1 MTTARGRRPVQKH
14 RSSRPDHPY
23 TTATLLS
30 STRAAQPAAAQRSA
44 RPASTPAAEARIL
57 LIRDGCGRE
66 AVAAT
71 LRLKWN
77 WLPPQ
82 RHSPL
87 DRRPMRSVG
96 ATAQRQPHPDCSL
109 LWRSVQCKQHLGPFF
124 LHCGHSERSS
134 YNAMHSFIGR
144 TTNTKAAS
152 APVAPQ
158 GKVHGMLENVTTVHH
173 EKNVVEHA
181 GR

>member
-30 STRAAQPAAAQRSA
+30 STRAAEPAAAQRSA

-77 WLPPQ
+77 WLPPTPQ
-82 RHSPL
+82 RHSGRHSPS
-87 DRRPMRSVG
+87 DRRPMCG
-96 ATAQRQPHPDCSL
+96 PTAHRQPHPSGQQAVL
-109 LWRSVQCKQHLGPFF
+109 QVLRGHESGEFWLKV
-124 LHCGHSERSS
+124 LH
-134 YNAMHSFIGR
+134 I
-144 TTNTKAAS
+144 
-152 APVAPQ
+152 
-158 GKVHGMLENVTTVHH
+158 
-173 EKNVVEHA
+173 
-181 GR
+181 